1 MSHAGGYWYA
11 FVAIGGLAFGLSG
24 ERRPFGDDVLA
35 HPFVIYFLLVGI
47 GLVVLRIV
55 RGKPVPQLLPERT
68 LALGCAAGILCFLVG
83 NFVAVRLVGI

>member
-1 MSHAGGYWYA
+1 MKGQA
-11 FVAIGGLAFGLSG
+11 VIIGGGFAGL
-24 ERRPFGDDVLA
+24 LCA
-35 HPFVIYFLLVGI
+35 HVAARHFSR
-47 GLVVLRIV
+47 VVLLD